1 MHNVKQTIHRDL
13 KPANVIFTS
22 EGNVK
27 LCDFGLCRKLSDKQ
41 NFEVNTVA
49 GTPRY
54 YPPEMFF
61 GECYSFKSDIWTLAI
76 LIFELLLEKEFK
88 LLEVTNMTE
97 IMENKINKSVYG
109 AIKSEFFRNLLKKM
123 LVPNSEYRIEINEM
137 MDILNSYKNL
147 TVE

>member
-1 MHNVKQTIHRDL
+1 M
-13 KPANVIFTS
+13 IFTK
-22 EGNVK
+22 EGNIK
-27 LCDFGLCRKLSDKQ
+27 LCDFGLCRKLSDKY

-88 LLEVTNMTE
+88 LLDVTTM
-97 IMENKINKSVYG
+97 K
-109 AIKSEFFRNLLKKM
+109 
-123 LVPNSEYRIEINEM
+123 EM
-137 MDILNSYKNL
+137 MDNNIKWWFIKKFKNQNYSQDNRIFI
-147 TVE
+147 EII